1 MDTIRAALADG
12 SWSMPRLAEAV
23 LADAGERARSLPAG
37 SSVPADWISQKR
49 QHRTGQKQQQW
60 MRPGTVRR

>member
-23 LADAGERARSLPAG
+23 LADGGERARPLPAG
-37 SSVPADWISQKR
+37 SSVLADWI
-49 QHRTGQKQQQW
+49 GQKQQQW